1 MPDNRVS
8 MMVTSLN
15 RILSSDQAD
24 FFDIFCQDY
33 PCTEPW
39 ISASSLDYHRGKG

>member
-15 RILSSDQAD
+15 RILSFYQVD
-24 FFDIFCQDY
+24 FFDNFCQDN
-33 PCTEPW
+33 PCTEP
-39 ISASSLDYHRGKG
+39 